1 MLVPNW
7 TLMECRL
14 VPGGTG
20 AEAETRALAARGLA
34 ACGPN
39 DPELVLASLC
49 HLGGDLALVE
59 DSDGLRLS
67 MPVVRRS
74 LPLPL
79 LGNRASPVF
88 TFGPPHL
95 DADLAVPALTAF
107 LRHVAAPVLF
117 QSVPCEGAVWDA
129 LAAAGQVAELG
140 RWDRAAL
147 EVSGSF
153 DSWFEHNFERKRRKE
168 YRRLKTRLAEAG
180 HLTARSLAPGDDPL
194 PWVEGFLDV
203 EAASWKGGR
212 GTALRSDAKAT
223 AALKEACAALAKRG
237 RLRFWMLELDGRPI
251 AALYATVDRGQAWLG
266 KIAFDPAFARF
277 SPGVLVVLHATEQI
291 FAEGNIALVDS
302 CAIPG
307 HPMIDNIW
315 RDRIAMADVLVAH
328 PGFNR
333 AGFAAIAMAER
344 ARRLGHATLRDLRN
358 RVTGRHRS

>member
-14 VPGGTG
+14 VPGGLG
-20 AEAETRALAARGLA
+20 AEAATRHLATRGLS

-39 DPELVLASLC
+39 DPELVLASLR
-49 HLGGDLALVE
+49 HLGGDLALVQ

-79 LGNRASPVF
+79 LGNRASPIS

-107 LRHVAAPVLF
+107 LRHVGAPVLI
-117 QSVPCEGAVWDA
+117 QSVPRDGAAWEA
-129 LAAAGQVAELG
+129 LTAAGQVAEVE
-140 RWDRAAL
+140 RWHRAGL
-147 EVSGSF
+147 QVSGSF
-153 DSWFEHNFERKRRKE
+153 DAWFERNFERKRRKE
-168 YRRLKTRLAEAG
+168 YRRLKARLAEAG
-180 HLTARSLAPGDDPL
+180 HLVARSLAPGEDPL
-194 PWVEGFLDV
+194 PWISRFLDV

-212 GTALRSDAKAT
+212 GTALKSDAKAT
-223 AALKEACAALAKRG
+223 AALRDACTALARHG
-237 RLRFWMLELDGRPI
+237 RLRFWILELDGRPI

-266 KIAFDPAFARF
+266 KIAFDPAFAKF
-277 SPGVLVVLHATEQI
+277 SPGVLVVLHATERI
-291 FAEGNIALVDS
+291 FAEGGIALVDS

-315 RDRIAMADVLVAH
+315 RDRIAMADVVVAH
-328 PGFNR
+328 PGFSR
-333 AGFAAIAMAER
+333 AAFAATAMAER
-344 ARRLGHATLRDLRN
+344 ARRLGHAALRGLRN
-358 RVTGRHRS
+358 RMTGRHRS